1 MSELSAL
8 KVGCG
13 KFFYGKNV
21 LSQLPGEILRL
32 GGKALIVGGE
42 HALSSLD
49 VYKRQI
55 QYSSHCIR
63 TIKSV
68 YVSFSCD
75 FFYLYSPGIIPR
87 TNKNILFYAQATCK
101 KTKALRSKIISIQG
115 IRQLSD
121 HKL

>member
-42 HALSSLD
+42 HAP
-49 VYKRQI
+49 I
-55 QYSSHCIR
+55 Q
-63 TIKSV
+63 
-68 YVSFSCD
+68 F
-75 FFYLYSPGIIPR
+75 
-87 TNKNILFYAQATCK
+87 
-101 KTKALRSKIISIQG
+101 
-115 IRQLSD
+115 
-121 HKL
+121 